1 MIEEIN
7 RLVHNNSRTKLASRG
22 VVYST
27 GIVLLKK
34 VPFQS
39 PWRRVI
45 CWININIPL
54 LCEKCPANPIECR

>member
-27 GIVLLKK
+27 GIIVKEG
-34 VPFQS
+34 S
-39 PWRRVI
+39 I
-45 CWININIPL
+45 SIPL
-54 LCEKCPANPIECR
+54 ETSDLLDQYKYSFTL